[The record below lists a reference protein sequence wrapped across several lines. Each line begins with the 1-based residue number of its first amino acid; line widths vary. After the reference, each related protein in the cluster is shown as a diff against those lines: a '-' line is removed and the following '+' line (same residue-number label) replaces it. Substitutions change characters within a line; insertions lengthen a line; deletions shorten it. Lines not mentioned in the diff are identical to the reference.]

1 MESVVEQIYHGE
13 YFPSEQIQPDSEEFQ
28 RLRSIRGSCIDTLRK
43 TLTEQQLAMLEQA
56 MEADSDVT
64 TLTNKCIFAAGA
76 RFGIQLMLELFP
88 MPAFD
93 WMQKMES
100 SE

>member
-1 MESVVEQIYHGE
+1 MESLIEQIYHGE
-13 YFPSEQIQPDSEEFQ
+13 YFPSEQIQPDTEEYQ
-28 RLRSIRGSCIDTLRK
+28 RVRSIRGNCIDTLGK

-76 RFGIQLMLELFP
+76 RFGIQLILELFP
-88 MPAFD
+88 MPTFD
-93 WMQKMES
+93 WMQRTEKDE
-100 SE
+100 